1 MDTTGRCLV
10 CATDTVGVV
19 SLTPTPPAN
28 AIAPTAEA
36 ARSQDRYPLDLVRCP
51 GCGLVQLVDVIPRSV
66 LFTDY
71 RYATG
76 AAPALVDHCRELAAR
91 VTDRMGLAAG
101 AKVVEIGSNDG
112 TQLGF
117 FAERGVTVLG
127 VDPAVELAAYAGE
140 RGVPTL
146 PTLFDVE
153 TAEKILGEL
162 GPVDAVLGSNVV
174 AHVNDV
180 NGVLRAIRMLLKR
193 GGCAVIEVAHVLPM
207 VRHGIFEFIYHEH
220 LSYFSLH
227 VLTRAAEANGL
238 TVFDAELIPT
248 QGGSLRCWLGRDDDA
263 RPPTAEFER
272 ILRVEAVAGVPDGRF
287 LHGFA
292 DRVDRVCTTLGDVL
306 SGLSKIGRRICGY
319 GASARAVT
327 LLSQA
332 GVGGEIAYIVDD
344 NPRKVGGFTPGDGV
358 PIVGSERLTAEE
370 ADYCV
375 LFAWNFA
382 AGIRARSTAF
392 TAAGGAFIVPFPEL
406 SVWRS

>member
-1 MDTTGRCLV
+1 MDTTSRCLV
-10 CATDTVGVV
+10 CGTDTLEQVL

-28 AIAPTAEA
+28 DIAPTAES
-36 ARSQDRYPLDLVRCP
+36 ARGQHRYPLDLVRCAR
-51 GCGLVQLVDVIPRSV
+51 CGLVQLVDVVPRSA
-66 LFTDY
+66 LFADY

-76 AAPALVDHCRELAAR
+76 AAPALVDHCRELATR
-91 VTDRMGLAAG
+91 VTDRLGLAAG

-112 TQLGF
+112 TQLSF
-117 FAERGVTVLG
+117 FAERGMDVLG
-127 VDPAVELAAYAGE
+127 VDPAIELGTYAQDH
-140 RGVPTL
+140 GVPTL
-146 PTLFDVE
+146 TTLFDEE
-153 TAEKILGEL
+153 TAEKIVSDL

-180 NGVLRAIRMLLKR
+180 SGVLRAIRLLLKP

-227 VLTRAAEANGL
+227 VLVRAAEANGL
-238 TVFDAELIPT
+238 AVFDAELIPT
-248 QGGSLRCWLGRDDDA
+248 QGGSLRCWIGRDDDA
-263 RPPTAEFER
+263 RATTAELDR
-272 ILRVEAVAGVPDGRF
+272 ILRAEAEAGVPDGSF
-287 LHGFA
+287 LNGFA
-292 DRVDRVCTTLGDVL
+292 ARIERVCTTLGDVL
-306 SGLSKIGRRICGY
+306 GGLSKTGRRICGY

-332 GVGGEIAYIVDD
+332 GVGGEIAWIVDD
-344 NPRKVGGFTPGDGV
+344 NPRKVGKFTPGDGI
-358 PIVGSERLTAEE
+358 PIMGSERLAADA

-392 TAAGGAFIVPFPEL
+392 TAGGGSFVVPFPEL
-406 SVWRS
+406 SIS